1 MADSGVRILL
11 DGFALGALLLASL
24 GFIAFLKGNL
34 LFAVSLW
41 AIVVF
46 AAVLHV
52 SLDPEMHETD
62 DSPTRR
68 TDDSSSSPMRDDS
81 DTNSTVSTDEPS
93 STSIRDDSDTTPT
106 VSTDDALSTL
116 RRRYADGEVSEAQ
129 FERGVERLLT
139 VESDRDEAVVALRNR
154 YARGELT
161 DEQFDRKFERL
172 CATRTVENAEESV
185 ERGEFAS
192 ENG

>member
-11 DGFALGALLLASL
+11 DSFVLGALLLASL

-62 DSPTRR
+62 DS
-68 TDDSSSSPMRDDS
+68 SSSPM
-81 DTNSTVSTDEPS
+81 
-93 STSIRDDSDTTPT
+93 RDDSDTTPT

-139 VESDRDEAVVALRNR
+139 VESNRDEAVVALRNR

-192 ENG
+192 ENE

>member
-11 DGFALGALLLASL
+11 DSFVLGALLLASL

-52 SLDPEMHETD
+52 SLDPETHETG
-62 DSPTRR
+62 DSATRR
-68 TDDSSSSPMRDDS
+68 TDDLPSSPMRDDS
-81 DTNSTVSTDEPS
+81 DASSTVSA
-93 STSIRDDSDTTPT
+93 
-106 VSTDDALSTL
+106 DDALSTL

-139 VESDRDEAVVALRNR
+139 VESDRDGAVVALRNR

-172 CATRTVENAEESV
+172 CATSTVENAEESV

>member
-11 DGFALGALLLASL
+11 DSFVLGALLLSSL

-52 SLDPEMHETD
+52 SLGPEMHELD
-62 DSPTRR
+62 DSP
-68 TDDSSSSPMRDDS
+68 SSPMRDVS
-81 DTNSTVSTDEPS
+81 DTTPTVSTDEPS
-93 STSIRDDSDTTPT
+93 STSIRDDSDTNST
-106 VSTDDALSTL
+106 VTTDDALSTL

-161 DEQFDRKFERL
+161 NEQFDRKFERL
-172 CATRTVENAEESV
+172 RATSTVENAEESV